1 MRGGHDTL
9 VALFERI
16 ENFFERLGTY
26 TKVLV
31 TAGMTGVLVKI
42 VAGVLPILSIATKEA
57 KRKLASE
64 LFL

>member
-9 VALFERI
+9 VELFGQI
-16 ENFFERLGTY
+16 DSFFERLGTY
-26 TKVLV
+26 TKVLL

-42 VAGVLPILSIATKEA
+42 VVGVLPILSIATKEA